1 MAPTS
6 LPTPYDFPRL
16 RVSVHLEDD
25 TRFLAQDDPVPEF
38 FDVKFCPYQP
48 LDARPVFAAV
58 SKKHIIVCR
67 LTAAADDSNPCE
79 IISIIRD
86 DDTEARNYSCTW
98 TRDAE
103 TGRPL
108 LCYGGEDAKIKVYD
122 IIEQKLVDCL
132 VGHGGVSHARSLT
145 YHRLLLMNLQDVCDV
160 VTSPID
166 PLIIASCSD
175 DTTVRIWSLDPKH
188 EKQPCLCILGGE
200 GHYWNLLTL
209 AWHDTG
215 RYILSAGHDQI
226 INLWTVPDLP
236 IEHTDRPVEV
246 HYPHFSTSEVHSS
259 LVDCVSFFGD
269 FILSRACHDD
279 VIVLWK
285 IEGFSS
291 QDPPPPQSMAP
302 TTINPAN
309 LTRSA
314 FSPGVSAECPAPYTR
329 LIEFQTLGCGPQ
341 FFMRFKLHFVPDQHP
356 ILAFCNANGKIYFW
370 DFEQITGFH
379 DYVNAVKRPRRDGE
393 EVLPKPTWLPAITHR
408 ANTNGKAAPTVR
420 EKKAADKAHRTEL
433 EQIPELRTQ
442 YNQETLQTWDGKFT
456 VGNPQVPLK
465 PHKIENCGA
474 STFVGRQVAWSPG
487 GEWCV
492 VVGSSNFALVFQR
505 WVPRK
510 DA

>member
-1 MAPTS
+1 MAPTTIA
-6 LPTPYDFPRL
+6 TPYDFPRL

-25 TRFLAQDDPVPEF
+25 TRYLSQDDTVPEF

-48 LDARPVFAAV
+48 LDARPIFAAV
-58 SKKHIIVCR
+58 SKKHIVVCR
-67 LTAAADDSNPCE
+67 LTATADDSNPCE

-86 DDTEARNYSCTW
+86 DDPEARNYYCTW
-98 TRDAE
+98 TRDAA
-103 TGRPL
+103 TGKPL

-122 IIEQKLVDCL
+122 IIEDKLVNCL
-132 VGHGGVSHARSLT
+132 VGHGG
-145 YHRLLLMNLQDVCDV
+145 DICDV
-160 VTSPID
+160 ATSPID

-236 IEHTDRPVEV
+236 IDPTDRPVEV

-259 LVDCVSFFGD
+259 LVDCVAFFGD
-269 FILSRACHDD
+269 YVLSRACHDD

-291 QDPPPPQSMAP
+291 LDPPPPQSMAP
-302 TTINPAN
+302 TTINPGN

-314 FSPGVSAECPAPYTR
+314 FNPGVSTECPAPYTR
-329 LIEFQTLGCGPQ
+329 LIEFHTPGCGPQ

-356 ILAFCNANGKIYFW
+356 ILAFCNANGKIFFW
-370 DFEQITGFH
+370 DFEQITGFN
-379 DYVNAVKRPRRDGE
+379 DYVKDMKKKDLNATLE
-393 EVLPKPTWLPAITHR
+393 KPNWLSAIVHR
-408 ANTNGKAAPTVR
+408 SHGGAKAEPTVR
-420 EKKAADKAHRTEL
+420 EKKAAGKMYQTDL
-433 EQIPELRTQ
+433 EQTPAFANT
-442 YNQETLQTWDGKFT
+442 YNKETLQTWDSKYN
-456 VGNPQVPLK
+456 VKNPQIPLRA
-465 PHKIENCGA
+465 HKVENFGA

-492 VVGSSNFALVFQR
+492 VVGSSNFALVLQR
-505 WVPRK
+505 WAPKRET
-510 DA
+510 